1 MRRTVRTVDG
11 MTDVSSDILGDIV
24 ATNPGAAR
32 VLDRFGLDFCCHGGD
47 SLGDACAAAGV
58 DPVEVAAALR
68 ELPAAPPTSWTDLD
82 PPALADHIVA
92 THHRY
97 LQEEL
102 PALVA
107 LAQKVLSVHGERHIE
122 LVEVERLTRE
132 LHDDLLPHMAKEER
146 VLFPAI
152 HALAAGVREL
162 PFGAIANPIR
172 VMTIEH
178 ERAGEVLEDLRT
190 VTVDYLVP
198 ADGCASYRSLYD
210 RLEAVERDTHVH
222 IHKENHV
229 LFPAAVE
236 LAER

>member
-1 MRRTVRTVDG
+1 

-24 ATNPGAAR
+24 AANPGAAR

-47 SLGDACAAAGV
+47 SLDDACAHAGV
-58 DPVEVAAALR
+58 DPADVRAALR
-68 ELPAAPPTSWTDLD
+68 ELPVAPPTSWTDLD
-82 PPALADHIVA
+82 APALADHIVV

-102 PALVA
+102 PAVVA
-107 LAQKVLSVHGERHIE
+107 LAQKVLSVHGERHVE
-122 LVEVERLTRE
+122 LVEVERLVRE

-152 HALAAGVREL
+152 HALAAGPTEL
-162 PFGAIANPIR
+162 PFGSIGNPIR
-172 VMTIEH
+172 VMTSEH
-178 ERAGEVLEDLRT
+178 EAAGELLEDLRT
-190 VTVDYLVP
+190 VTVDYRVP
-198 ADGCASYRSLYD
+198 ADGCASYRSLYE

-229 LFPAAVE
+229 LFPAAIA
-236 LAER
+236 LAGR